1 MTLRHALLGAL
12 AAGLTFGVSA
22 ALAATVPACS
32 HLRTEAP
39 PSNPKDVFRTVPA
52 CSHLRTEAPP
62 SNPKDVFRT
71 AVRMCDMPA
80 DCGMMPRKAGAAQPA
95 ASLQG

>member
-1 MTLRHALLGAL
+1 MTLRHALLGTL
-12 AAGLTFGVSA
+12 AAGLTFGASA
-22 ALAATVPACS
+22 ALAAT
-32 HLRTEAP
+32 
-39 PSNPKDVFRTVPA
+39 FPA

-71 AVRMCDMPA
+71 AVRVCDMPA

-95 ASLQG
+95 AASPQG